1 MKKDSWIAIVLLIVL
16 AVLTITAIV
25 LFATRD
31 NRNSGVV
38 DAVWWWDNRLDESY
52 LDFAHDKGVKEIYLY
67 ASSFSEKIS
76 DFLVR
81 ADALGMQVYW
91 LTGEYQWIHDS
102 APLLE
107 QLDAFRRFQQTAP
120 VPFAGVHLDIEPH
133 QDPNFEQNRVACIT
147 ALIALA
153 DTLQNKY
160 PDLHIAY
167 DIPIWLHDMITYQGV
182 TKPAY
187 AHMIDRASRITLM
200 SYRDSCEEIYRY
212 AEDEIRYAVQAGKP
226 LDLGVETQPNDD
238 DIVTFYEEGAG
249 YMYRELASLREKLP
263 SDFGIVIH
271 HIKSWRELRG

>member
-1 MKKDSWIAIVLLIVL
+1 MLIVL

-38 DAVWWWDNRLDESY
+38 NAVWWWDNRLDESY

-67 ASSFSEKIS
+67 ASSFSERIS

-120 VPFAGVHLDIEPH
+120 VPFAGLHLDIEPH

-167 DIPIWLHDMITYQGV
+167 DIPIWLHDMITCQGV

-200 SYRDSCEEIYRY
+200 SYRDSCEEIYRS